1 MSGYTGTQ
9 MELLYSLQAPVTTT
23 TFTTATAK
31 PISAITGTAI
41 PRCIIP
47 AGFFDHIGKS
57 ISVYGAGTLSN
68 LATTATFIFT
78 TALDVVPGTLST
90 SGAGG
95 NTLWTT
101 AAQAPTGSVVC
112 PFEYNLDIVATAVG
126 GGNSGGVGGTT
137 LQLNGNISLAITAS
151 PTSWTAGQV
160 ATKIATSVGNI
171 NNEINLWYELFGT
184 FTGTTTGCQ
193 TVLQQLK
200 VYGEN

>member
-1 MSGYTGTQ
+1 MSGYTMTQ

-23 TFTTATAK
+23 TFTTAVAK

-41 PRCIIP
+41 PRCVIP

-57 ISVYGAGTLSN
+57 ISVYAAGTLSN
-68 LATTATFIFT
+68 LATAATFIFT
-78 TALDVVPGTLST
+78 TGLDVLPGTLST

-101 AAQAPTGSVVC
+101 PAQAPAASVVC
-112 PFEYNLDIVATAVG
+112 PWEYNLDIVATAVG

-137 LQLNGNISLAITAS
+137 LQINGTAVQAITAS

-160 ATKIATSVGNI
+160 ATKVATSVGNI
-171 NNEINLWYELFGT
+171 NNEINLWLELFGT
-184 FTGTTTGCQ
+184 FTGTTTGC
-193 TVLQQLK
+193 TSVLQQYK